1 MTRAEFIQKWVL
13 GWTLQSSTARRTK
26 EQSKELVQRLV
37 EEAEFTADQ
46 IDDSRGCLWVC
57 HEHSVWRERT
67 SHAGGH
73 GKDCP
78 GGFPAGSGPAS
89 FHKAGRGRA

>member
-1 MTRAEFIQKWVL
+1 MIDVDPCWYCLRDH
-13 GWTLQSSTARRTK
+13 RT
-26 EQSKELVQRLV
+26 VAAV
-37 EEAEFTADQ
+37 DVVH
-46 IDDSRGCLWVC
+46 DSRGCLWVC

-73 GKDCP
+73 GKNCP

-89 FHKAGRGRA
+89 FHKAGKGRA